1 LVSSARASTSVN
13 GKTTKRR
20 YNAAMSIEQGLISR
34 RDPAVSG
41 PAEKIVFV
49 VAAGIGVGYAASY
62 ALMYAMHVFM
72 FDPAGHPVLTD
83 FLQFWSAGHL
93 ALHGNALAAYD
104 PRLIHAAEAVTVGH
118 PIKAD
123 IGWFYPPTFFFVA
136 ALLACIPSTMAFIL
150 WTNLTLLFQGA
161 IAAAITKRWAALFV
175 TAFPPWVML
184 CTLEGQDGLL
194 NAGLIGAVLLTLERQ
209 PVLSGILLGLLS
221 YKPQFGLLFPIALA
235 FGGYWRSFAWAAA
248 TVAALAVTSGLV
260 LGFAAWPDFFHA
272 LARAAETHLTTNTLG
287 VWPGMLSMYGL
298 ARCLGLSYH
307 VAMLLQALLSAFC
320 AAAVALLLR
329 SRAPYDLKAAALAV
343 ALPLVTPYVW
353 VYDLPVL
360 TIALSYLYRNAR
372 FDAAEWCGVA
382 VALISVA
389 AFPVHVLSAFPGGNL
404 PSGLLAGGAVGA
416 LVCRR
421 LWREK
426 LRNDATLRPRI
437 VLRATGAI
445 EQQARAAMP

>member
-1 LVSSARASTSVN
+1 
-13 GKTTKRR
+13 
-20 YNAAMSIEQGLISR
+20 MSIEQGLISR
-34 RDPAVSG
+34 RNPAVSG

-49 VAAGIGVGYAASY
+49 VAAGIGVGYAISY
-62 ALMYAMHVFM
+62 ALMYAMHVLM

-83 FLQFWSAGHL
+83 FLEFWSAGHL

-118 PIKAD
+118 PIKSD

-136 ALLACIPSTMAFIL
+136 ALLACVPSTMAFIL

-175 TAFPPWVML
+175 ATAPPWVML

-221 YKPQFGLLFPIALA
+221 YKPQFGLLFPIALV

-248 TVAALAVTSGLV
+248 TVAVLAVISGLA
-260 LGFAAWPDFFHA
+260 LGFVTWPAFFHA
-272 LARAAETHLTTNTLG
+272 LARATETHLTTNALG
-287 VWPGMLSMYGL
+287 FWPGILSLYGL

-307 VAMLLQALLSAFC
+307 VAMLLQTMLSVVC
-320 AAAVALLLR
+320 AAAVALLWR
-329 SRAPYDLKAAALAV
+329 SPASYDLKAAALAV
-343 ALPLVTPYVW
+343 AIPLVTPYIW

-389 AFPVHVLSAFPGGNL
+389 AFPLHVLSVFPGENL

-426 LRNDATLRPRI
+426 LRNEVAPCPPY
-437 VLRATGAI
+437 VLPAARAI
-445 EQQARAAMP
+445 EQQPRAAMP